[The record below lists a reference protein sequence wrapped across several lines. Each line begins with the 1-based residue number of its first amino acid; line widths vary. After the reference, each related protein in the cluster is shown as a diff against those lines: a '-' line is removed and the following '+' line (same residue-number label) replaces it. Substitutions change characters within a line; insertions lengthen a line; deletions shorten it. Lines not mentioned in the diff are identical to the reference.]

1 MRELTVVGLP
11 LKILAVLAEFLPP
24 YSVLDGKPTFLTYL
38 QSQSKLLAHFAV
50 FLPSQ
55 CWCARFGELT
65 AINNIGRTRRQTR
78 SKKQHWV
85 EVSQLF
91 LSETVGIVERC
102 L

>member
-1 MRELTVVGLP
+1 MREQTVVGLP
-11 LKILAVLAEFLPP
+11 LKILAVLAEVLLPQG
-24 YSVLDGKPTFLTYL
+24 VLDGKPTFLTHL
-38 QSQSKLLAHFAV
+38 QSQSKFLAQFAV

-65 AINNIGRTRRQTR
+65 AINNIGRTMRRAR
-78 SKKQHWV
+78 SKKQHQV

-91 LSETVGIVERC
+91 LSETVGIIEGC